1 MYEYISFYLQFCLEY
16 VSLRIVMPDTGEIN
30 TLIVKLYEA
39 SDSFHGAGEHV
50 NGSVGPWN

>member
-30 TLIVKLYEA
+30 TLIVKLYEVSA
-39 SDSFHGAGEHV
+39 SFHGAGEHV
-50 NGSVGPWN
+50 KGSVGP